1 MPAKSTT
8 SKIDA
13 QEASFYAVET
23 YAPEESIGYLM
34 RRILSTVAQ
43 DIERELEH
51 GGLTNAQWLPLFIL
65 ARDRV
70 KTAAE
75 LARDCE
81 LDAGAMT
88 RLLDRLEA
96 KGLCRRERSLD
107 DRRVVNIEIT
117 KEGKQAA
124 KLIPETLCR
133 VHNAAL
139 AGFSEEEWMR
149 LQQLLKRVLQNVQ
162 TQQVS
167 RQERKA

>member
-1 MPAKSTT
+1 MRAKSITT
-8 SKIDA
+8 KIDA
-13 QEASFYAVET
+13 QGVSFYDVET
-23 YAPEESIGYLM
+23 YAPEESIGYFM

-51 GGLTNAQWLPLFIL
+51 SGLTNAQWLPLFIL

-70 KTAAE
+70 KTGAE
-75 LARDCE
+75 LARECE

-107 DRRVVNIEIT
+107 DRRVVNIQIT
-117 KEGKQAA
+117 KEGKQAT
-124 KLIPETLCR
+124 KLIPEVLCR
-133 VHNAAL
+133 VQNAAL
-139 AGFSEEEWMR
+139 SGFSVEEWMT
-149 LQQLLKRVLQNVQ
+149 LQQLLKRVLHNAQ

>member
-1 MPAKSTT
+1 MRTESTT
-8 SKIDA
+8 PGIND
-13 QEASFYAVET
+13 QTVSFYSVET
-23 YAPEESIGYLM
+23 YAPEESIGYFM

-51 GGLTNAQWLPLFIL
+51 SGLTNAQWLPLFIL

-70 KTAAE
+70 KTGAE
-75 LARDCE
+75 LARECE

-107 DRRVVNIEIT
+107 DRRVVNLEIT
-117 KEGKQAA
+117 KEGRQAA
-124 KLIPETLCR
+124 KLIPKVLCG

-139 AGFSEEEWMR
+139 AGFSVEEWTT
-149 LQQLLKRVLQNVQ
+149 LQQLLKRVLHNVQ
-162 TQQVS
+162 THQAN

>member
-13 QEASFYAVET
+13 QEVSFYAVET
-23 YAPEESIGYLM
+23 YEPEESIGYLM

-43 DIERELEH
+43 DIEHELEH

-124 KLIPETLCR
+124 KLIPEALCR

-139 AGFSEEEWMR
+139 TGFSEEEWMT